1 MATLLTPGPV
11 PVPPWVQAAMQQPVI
26 HHRTPEFEAFYQSF
40 LGDLRYV
47 FQTSGAVAASLG
59 SGTFG
64 VEMAMYS
71 LFQKGDKIAV
81 LDMGKFSGR
90 WADYGEVLGC
100 EVIRLQKPWG
110 ETWQVDELME
120 KLKPHGQ
127 LKGIVVTHSETST
140 GTIVDLEAIASKLR
154 VAYPEILIVV
164 DAITSVGAMPY
175 YHEAWG
181 IDCTVTASQK
191 ALMNPAGLVLFAVS
205 ENGRQAMRPNDPGD
219 FQHVE
224 NYLTSAEKYS
234 FPFTAPV
241 IPLYG
246 IAAALAYIK
255 KETLPVIWQ
264 ACHQSAQVFRRG
276 VEEIGGEVF
285 SQYPTDSL
293 TAFKMKDGDI
303 HALKSI
309 LEVRYGWKLSG
320 GQGELKGKILRIS
333 HMAEAHEGIMQQ
345 VLADLKLSQAR
356 LRA

>member
-40 LGDLRYV
+40 LEDLQYV
-47 FQTSGAVAASLG
+47 FQTRGAVAASLG

-71 LFQKGDKIAV
+71 LFQAGDKLAV

-100 EVIRLQKPWG
+100 EVLRLQKPWG
-110 ETWQVDELME
+110 ATWHVDELME
-120 KLKPHGQ
+120 ALRPHESV
-127 LKGIVVTHSETST
+127 KGIVITHSETST
-140 GTIVDLEAIASKLR
+140 GTIVDLEAVAAKLR
-154 VAYPEILIVV
+154 IVHPEILIVV

-205 ENGRQAMRPNDPGD
+205 ERGRQAMRANDPGD
-219 FQHVE
+219 FQHVG
-224 NYLTSAEKYS
+224 NYLESAEKYS

-246 IAAALAYIK
+246 MAAALAYIK
-255 KETLPVIWQ
+255 EETLPVIWQ

-276 VEEIGGEVF
+276 LKEIGGTVF

-293 TAFKMKDGDI
+293 TAFEMKDVNI
-303 HALKSI
+303 YELKKV
-309 LEVRYGWKLSG
+309 LEVTYGWELSG

-345 VLADLKLSQAR
+345 VLYDMKLGQSR
-356 LRA
+356 LRT

>member
-11 PVPPWVQAAMQQPVI
+11 PVPLWVQAAMQRPVI
-26 HHRTPEFEAFYQSF
+26 HHRTPEFETFYQSF
-40 LGDLRYV
+40 LEDLRYV

-71 LFQKGDKIAV
+71 LFQTGDKIAV

-110 ETWQVDELME
+110 ETWHVDELME

-127 LKGIVVTHSETST
+127 LKGFVITHSETST

-154 VAYPEILIVV
+154 VAFPEILIVV

-205 ENGRQAMRPNDPGD
+205 ENGRQAMRPNDSGD
-219 FQHVE
+219 FQHVG
-224 NYLTSAEKYS
+224 NYLISAEKYS

-246 IAAALAYIK
+246 MAAALAYIK

-285 SQYPTDSL
+285 SQYPPDSSQPYL
-293 TAFKMKDGDI
+293 TSSMFFNACMSPSFM
-303 HALKSI
+303 LKA
-309 LEVRYGWKLSG
+309 VKLSVG
-320 GQGELKGKILRIS
+320 Y
-333 HMAEAHEGIMQQ
+333 
-345 VLADLKLSQAR
+345 
-356 LRA
+356 